1 MSLFRVLRFIV
12 PSRKAAYYATAGS
25 IKKAGVS
32 NSNTSPNR
40 VDFIYPP
47 RVKNDAVLMGLPA
60 FCCGGIAKRG
70 VTSVADRTNRQ
81 LWIEVGVVLI
91 VVLLPEY
98 YSIVASL
105 FLPSAGSSSSP
116 V

>member
-1 MSLFRVLRFIV
+1 
-12 PSRKAAYYATAGS
+12 
-25 IKKAGVS
+25 
-32 NSNTSPNR
+32 
-40 VDFIYPP
+40 
-47 RVKNDAVLMGLPA
+47 MGLPA

-98 YSIVASL
+98 YSIVAFPLESP
-105 FLPSAGSSSSP
+105 FARPFSDANEFAETAVPRMSPS
-116 V
+116 